1 MEKLSRLKKD
11 IMKRKQ
17 WKAARKEKFLK
28 KKLWELMAILP

>member
-1 MEKLSRLKKD
+1 MKLSRLKKD
-11 IMKRKQ
+11 IRKRKQ